1 MMSPAVIIILAITE
15 IILIA
20 LLVMTNLQDKED
32 WKWIRKWRIIRNAI

>member
-1 MMSPAVIIILAITE
+1 MMSPAVIIILAVTE

-32 WKWIRKWRIIRNAI
+32 WK

>member
-1 MMSPAVIIILAITE
+1 MMSPAVIITLAITE

-32 WKWIRKWRIIRNAI
+32 WK

>member
-32 WKWIRKWRIIRNAI
+32 WK